1 MIVGLTQDI
10 MHSIGKTFHL
20 INTSSMDC
28 RDLWQLL
35 RVQGFPVKIVPYQ
48 TWYSNVKTGAHSGEI
63 NRADNPLTSLLY
75 MLDTLVREPSY
86 FSCLG
91 TFRHLNLD
99 NTMTMQAVT
108 YPEVDADL
116 MRLYL
121 KHLSTLGFIP
131 RPRKICRNLAQVLLG
146 KVVLVT
152 GASSGIGAAVAEH
165 LAMAGAKVA
174 LVARRL
180 DRLKELQA
188 SIEAQ
193 GGVAISVKMDVCVA
207 EEVAVKIKQ
216 ATSLLGPINIL
227 INNAG
232 VMHYT
237 QMKHAK
243 LDQWHRMVDV
253 NVNGQLNCLAAV
265 LPGMVERGDG
275 HIVSI
280 TSDAGRKAFAGLAVY
295 SGTKYFLEGMHRA
308 LRQEVCGS
316 GVKVTCIQ
324 PGDVKT
330 EILIS
335 SSDQEAL
342 SLYGP
347 NKDHMLDPAD
357 VAQAV
362 MYAVTQPAQ
371 CAVNEILLEPKQSP
385 I

>member
-1 MIVGLTQDI
+1 MLSKKKL
-10 MHSIGKTFHL
+10 HSRITPEPTVLSIPGSPPFLPTP
-20 INTSSMDC
+20 
-28 RDLWQLL
+28 LL
-35 RVQGFPVKIVPYQ
+35 CAHAHNSQ
-48 TWYSNVKTGAHSGEI
+48 TPHHWH
-63 NRADNPLTSLLY
+63 
-75 MLDTLVREPSY
+75 
-86 FSCLG
+86 C
-91 TFRHLNLD
+91 
-99 NTMTMQAVT
+99 
-108 YPEVDADL
+108 EVH
-116 MRLYL
+116 M
-121 KHLSTLGFIP
+121 
-131 RPRKICRNLAQVLLG
+131 AQVLLG

-216 ATSLLGPINIL
+216 VTSLLGPINIL

-265 LPGMVERGDG
+265 LPGMVERRDG

-347 NKDHMLDPAD
+347 NKDQMLDPAD